1 MNEPIYTV
9 KKPSGCL
16 KWSGWLL
23 TIVSALLIAFCVWL
37 IFYSEEKMD
46 ENRAEYSAWQT
57 EYDEAIKAYE
67 ADSVHRQTEY
77 RRIQAEI
84 EAAAARQDSTETI
97 KVLLD
102 SLKYYDKPEY
112 APRGHIGFNIA
123 AGFFVVLILFLL
135 IPLSIGLFMLLYYW
149 LKYRRWRN
157 NELFPK

>member
-9 KKPSGCL
+9 KKPSGCI

-77 RRIQAEI
+77 RRI
-84 EAAAARQDSTETI
+84 
-97 KVLLD
+97 
-102 SLKYYDKPEY
+102 
-112 APRGHIGFNIA
+112 
-123 AGFFVVLILFLL
+123 
-135 IPLSIGLFMLLYYW
+135 
-149 LKYRRWRN
+149 
-157 NELFPK
+157 